1 MKLICPNCGIFF
13 NNQQFENFI
22 KTWRK
27 KQNLNNIL
35 ANLCSFDQ
43 SSTKFFKRF
52 PRKNPELNVLVSY
65 LLKSS
70 VNLNLIFL

>member
-13 NNQQFENFI
+13 NEQQFENFI

-43 SSTKFFKRF
+43 SSTKFSKRRL
-52 PRKNPELNVLVSY
+52 PRKNPELNVSY
-65 LLKSS
+65 LLKRN